1 MQGVL
6 IITELSQAPNWSEDL
21 IRERERERKAN
32 GIERAGCRSMHIKH
46 LDIC

>member
-21 IRERERERKAN
+21 IRERERKAN

-46 LDIC
+46 LDVC